1 MEIPRTNL
9 TLSFFF
15 LCLTLVSA
23 LSLSSF
29 SPTDNHLI
37 NCGSSVDAAVYSR
50 HFVSD
55 DDSSNPN
62 SPLLSATRTIPLANQ
77 KPAPSSHQIYNTA
90 RIFKKPS
97 KYAFEIKDPGTHM
110 VRLHFYPFVSS
121 NLDLNYAQ
129 FHVLVNGYV
138 VLSNFTVANVA
149 TPLVKEYFIW
159 VESNKLVITFLP
171 TRRNEFGFV
180 NAIEVMSAPKDLI
193 ADMAILVNGNKT
205 EKFDGLTKQAL
216 ETLYRVNVGGP
227 KVTPFN
233 DTVWRTWV
241 PDDGFF
247 ESSELSSRIYF
258 SGRIKYQNGGASRE
272 VGPDFVY
279 NTARVISSTNASIPD
294 ANMTWEFPV
303 MEGYQYLVRL
313 HFCDIASMS
322 LGLLYFNVYINGHL
336 AYENLDLSSIT
347 YMLASPFYA
356 DFVVDSDG
364 YGFLR
369 VSVGPSNMSMVHTV
383 DGILNGVEIMK
394 MSNSVGSLDG
404 KMCAGMVLRSW
415 PRGNFG
421 ILFPLVAVVCLLLSL
436 SVLMHKRTVGT
447 RDSVAWSK
455 LPTDVP
461 EDNVKPS
468 NEYLSGKVDV
478 SSRSTDF

>member
-9 TLSFFF
+9 TLSFLF
-15 LCLTLVSA
+15 LCLFLVSA
-23 LSLSSF
+23 FSFSSF

-50 HFVSD
+50 RFVSD
-55 DDSSNPN
+55 DDYSNPN

-77 KPAPSSHQIYNTA
+77 NPSPNSPQIYNTA
-90 RIFKKPS
+90 RVFKKPS
-97 KYAFEIKDPGTHM
+97 KYVFEIKDPGTHM
-110 VRLHFYPFVSS
+110 VRLHFHPFISA
-121 NLDLNYAQ
+121 NLDLNYAK

-149 TPLVKEYFIW
+149 SPLIKEYFIW
-159 VESNKLVITFLP
+159 FESNKVVITFMP
-171 TRRNEFGFV
+171 TRRDEFGFV

-193 ADMAILVNGNKT
+193 SDTAILLKGNNT

-216 ETLYRVNVGGP
+216 ETMYRVNVGGP

-233 DTVWRTWV
+233 DTVWRTWI

-279 NTARVISSTNASIPD
+279 NTARVISSTNASIPE

-303 MEGYQYLVRL
+303 MEGYHYLVRL

-336 AYENLDLSSIT
+336 AYENLDISSIT
-347 YMLASPFYA
+347 YMLAAPFYA
-356 DFVVDSDG
+356 DFVVDSDSHG
-364 YGFLR
+364 VLR
-369 VSVGPSNMSMVHTV
+369 VSVGPSNMSMAHTV
-383 DGILNGVEIMK
+383 DGILNGVEILK
-394 MSNSVGSLDG
+394 MNNSVGSLDG

-415 PRGNFG
+415 PRGSFG
-421 ILFPLVAVVCLLLSL
+421 TLFPLVAVVCLLLSI
-436 SVLMHKRTVGT
+436 SVLMHKRTVGKG
-447 RDSVAWSK
+447 DFVVWSK

-461 EDNVKPS
+461 DDNAKHS
-468 NEYLSGKVDV
+468 NEQLPGKVYV
-478 SSRSTDF
+478 SSRSTDL